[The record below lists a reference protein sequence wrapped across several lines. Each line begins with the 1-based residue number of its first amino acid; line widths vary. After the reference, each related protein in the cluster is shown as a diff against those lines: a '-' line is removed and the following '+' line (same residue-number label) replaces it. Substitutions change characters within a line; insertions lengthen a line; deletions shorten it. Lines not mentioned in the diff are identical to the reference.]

1 VNFPELQ
8 TTGFGTIY
16 PCKERLVPHPV
27 VCEKKR
33 KIVPNPSFLFA
44 NKKERLYQIK
54 SFFCLQTK
62 RKIVLNPL
70 QKHGSTKILVKISTK
85 ILAQIVSPSL

>member
-1 VNFPELQ
+1 VNFPEMQ
-8 TTGFGTIY
+8 KAGFGTVY
-16 PCKERLVPHPV
+16 PCKERLVSTSCCLHI
-27 VCEKKR
+27 K
-33 KIVPNPSFLFA
+33 KIVPNSSLLIA
-44 NKKERLYQIK
+44 NKKERLYQIN

-70 QKHGSTKILVKISTK
+70 QKHGSTKILVKICTK